1 MAKEKASGEEA
12 APKKSKKKLIIIIV
26 AIVVALGG
34 GGFGGY
40 LAFAPKKEE
49 VKPPPVPG
57 AVFPLDAITIN
68 LADGHYL
75 KLKMSLQATEELGE
89 EKLDG
94 SKALDLAIEEFSNRP
109 MAELFSNEERKRSKE
124 ELLKKIEKAYE
135 EKVMDIYFTTF
146 VIQ

>member
-1 MAKEKASGEEA
+1 MAKEKAASGEE
-12 APKKSKKKLIIIIV
+12 APKKSKKKLIIILV
-26 AIVVALGG
+26 AVVIALGG

-49 VKPPPVPG
+49 VKPPPEPGVVVP
-57 AVFPLDAITIN
+57 LEAITIN

-75 KLKMSLQATEELGE
+75 KLKISLQATAELGE

-124 ELLKKIEKAYE
+124 ELLKKIEKAYD